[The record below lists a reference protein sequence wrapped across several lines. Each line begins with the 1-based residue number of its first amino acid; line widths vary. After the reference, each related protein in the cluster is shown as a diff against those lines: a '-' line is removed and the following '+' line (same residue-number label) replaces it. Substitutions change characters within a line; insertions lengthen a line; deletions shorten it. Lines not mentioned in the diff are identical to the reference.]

1 MLDSLRRLRKGSKFA
16 RMSSA
21 YTFEELAAAAAGSNS
36 ISEAVQRLGRE
47 PTAPRNRYV
56 AELMRQL
63 GIDTRHFRNASQ
75 LYTRE
80 MLEEAAAQS
89 TSIAEVV
96 RRLGAKEVGGTQA
109 HVGRRLRS
117 FEIDISHFESMRR
130 KPRQRLKEVPWAE
143 FADAVSQA
151 RSVAQVARILGV
163 ADTTDFRRQYRTR
176 VVELGLDVSHFLG
189 QAHARGTRSTRRTDP
204 ADILIAD
211 PTARGR
217 TKTRLL
223 RPAMI
228 EVGILHHC
236 ALCETGPEWRGRQLT
251 LEIDHINGDMT
262 DNRPE
267 NLRFLC
273 PNCHATTPAFCRKKK
288 RETRSLDGPDRSR

>member
-1 MLDSLRRLRKGSKFA
+1 
-16 RMSSA
+16 
-21 YTFEELAAAAAGSNS
+21 
-36 ISEAVQRLGRE
+36 
-47 PTAPRNRYV
+47 
-56 AELMRQL
+56 
-63 GIDTRHFRNASQ
+63 
-75 LYTRE
+75 

-89 TSIAEVV
+89 TSIAEAV

-262 DNRPE
+262 DNRPKTCGSSARTATRPRRASAAKRSARPGPWTVPTGRDS
-267 NLRFLC
+267 LRWG
-273 PNCHATTPAFCRKKK
+273 
-288 RETRSLDGPDRSR
+288 RSPIGRRQ